1 MSIPFSVWSATTTQI
16 FVVADPDD
24 VDPVLRLVGHHDT
37 DLRGAD
43 VEPDDE
49 LFLPAHVFP
58 P

>member
-1 MSIPFSVWSATTTQI
+1 MSTTT
-16 FVVADPDD
+16 ADPDD